1 MHFQRITRKKIEE
14 DNERAESGRAALR
27 IWDERVDLEQQKL
40 DAPMVGNHAVL
51 LYLPELLTHEQR
63 DRSEHICAG
72 QIGWLR
78 LEWLRRQ
85 LEPLRSG

>member
-1 MHFQRITRKKIEE
+1 
-14 DNERAESGRAALR
+14 
-27 IWDERVDLEQQKL
+27 
-40 DAPMVGNHAVL
+40 MVGNHAVL

-63 DRSEHICAG
+63 DRLEHICAG